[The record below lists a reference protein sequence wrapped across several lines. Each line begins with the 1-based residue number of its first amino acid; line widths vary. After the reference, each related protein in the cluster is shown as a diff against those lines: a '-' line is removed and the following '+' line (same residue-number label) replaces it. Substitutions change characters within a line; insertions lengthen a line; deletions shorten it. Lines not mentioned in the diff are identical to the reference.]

1 MSLECALAGVCAGC
15 PWIEQPLATQHDRKR
30 EHFRQTWQ
38 AAGLAETAL
47 GDVPIHTIDNGAL
60 RDRVDLTLQLEPEGM
75 CLGLYDL
82 DHRRIVDM
90 SRCPMMSPELEAWL
104 VLFRTRIPTM
114 KLGSIRLRIA
124 PDGRR
129 GLWCDFPNLEI
140 KQLLD
145 EGSWLRA
152 MKALAHVEMGQKRK
166 VLIERADGLALGDP
180 EALPWF
186 ETYLGDAARPQ
197 PLYCSVGGFTQ
208 PGFRANRALVG
219 KVVDLARACGANH
232 WLELGAGIGN
242 FTLPLASFGWQVT
255 AVENDPRA
263 IEGLERSLSEAGL
276 SELVRIEQANMHR
289 RDAGLAQLLA
299 GVDGILA
306 DPPRSG
312 QRGFIDVIGGLPEE
326 ARPHSFLYISCF
338 AESLIEDLVRLGEL
352 GYEVQSVEGLDQFPQ
367 SVHCEWLVVLK
378 HKACT

>member
-15 PWIEQPLATQHDRKR
+15 PWIEEPLSSQHERKR
-30 EHFRQTWQ
+30 DSFRQLWR
-38 AAGLAETAL
+38 AAGMTDSDL
-47 GDVPIHTIDNGAL
+47 GELPIHTVDVGAL
-60 RDRVDLTLQLEPEGM
+60 RDRVDLTLQLESDGM

-90 SRCPMMSPELEAWL
+90 ERCPMMSPALEAWL
-104 VLFRTRIPTM
+104 VLFRAHIPNL
-114 KLGSIRLRIA
+114 KLGSVRLRIA

-129 GLWCDFPNLEI
+129 GIWCDFPNLEI

-145 EGSWLRA
+145 EESWLRA
-152 MKALAHVEMGQKRK
+152 LRALAHVEMGQKRK
-166 VLIERADGLALGDP
+166 VLIEREQRLALGDP

-186 ETYLGDAARPQ
+186 ETYLGPEARAQ

-219 KVVDLARACGANH
+219 RVVDLARDSGANH

-263 IEGLERSLSEAGL
+263 IEGLERSLCEAGL
-276 SELVRIEQANMHR
+276 TDLVRIEQANMHR
-289 RDAGLAQLLA
+289 RDAGLA
-299 GVDGILA
+299 
-306 DPPRSG
+306 
-312 QRGFIDVIGGLPEE
+312 
-326 ARPHSFLYISCF
+326 
-338 AESLIEDLVRLGEL
+338 
-352 GYEVQSVEGLDQFPQ
+352 
-367 SVHCEWLVVLK
+367 
-378 HKACT
+378 